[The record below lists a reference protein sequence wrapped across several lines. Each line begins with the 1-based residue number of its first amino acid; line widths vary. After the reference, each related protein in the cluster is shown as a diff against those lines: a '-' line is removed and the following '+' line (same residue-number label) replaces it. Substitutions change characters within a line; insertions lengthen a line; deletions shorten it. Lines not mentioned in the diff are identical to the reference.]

1 MAPQQDQQL
10 QLYTPSSDDPFFED
24 MFDVKTQALAVDSLS
39 LSVRKSADFFPAA
52 WY

>member
-24 MFDVKTQALAVDSLS
+24 MFDVKTHSLAVDSLS
-39 LSVRKSADFFPAA
+39 VRKSDVFFPAA